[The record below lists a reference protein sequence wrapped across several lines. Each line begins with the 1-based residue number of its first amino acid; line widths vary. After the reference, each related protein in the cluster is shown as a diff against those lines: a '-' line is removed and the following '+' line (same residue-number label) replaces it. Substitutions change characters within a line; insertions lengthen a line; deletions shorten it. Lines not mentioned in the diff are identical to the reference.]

1 MPSSSLERPLTWPNL
16 VLEIHDDCIVL
27 TAHRLKVEIIMRL
40 EFTRADVRGLQ
51 IEVRTARSEV
61 FKIKAIDNLKLQLGE
76 LEKRDNYLK
85 ESSQIY

>member
-1 MPSSSLERPLTWPNL
+1 
-16 VLEIHDDCIVL
+16 
-27 TAHRLKVEIIMRL
+27 MRL
-40 EFTRADVRGLQ
+40 EFTRADVKGLQ
-51 IEVRTARSEV
+51 IEVRTVRSEV